1 MELRQLQVKDV
12 FAVARMLG
20 KITKGARLELV
31 SAVSGEKVNPTE
43 LGIALIQ
50 SVFTEAEDDLK
61 IWLADLASV
70 EKTEFEKLPAA
81 TILDIVEKLAEQ
93 EDIRDFFTRASLLA
107 GKIAKKE
114 KPNSTT

>member
-31 SAVSGEKVNPTE
+31 SAFSGKQINPTE
-43 LGIALIQ
+43 LGVALLQ
-50 SVFTEAEDDLK
+50 SIFTEAEDDLK
-61 IWLADLASV
+61 VWLADLASV
-70 EKTEFEKLPAA
+70 DKAEFEKMPAVA
-81 TILDIVEKLAEQ
+81 VLDIVEKLAEQ